1 MLYTSLQWQLVQNLL
16 SIATLSHED
25 TGCMGYFRTI
35 GNPNATTGLQGRSM
49 LCTGE
54 TTGKAPFDVTLCT
67 YTPTRKRVI
76 THLESLSATYSAYI
90 VLGIMILLV
99 SRIALKHRRAIDAS
113 YINKVDKEIGA
124 EMETI
129 MLTSIDMDNSR
140 GKYIDHYSSSDI

>member
-1 MLYTSLQWQLVQNLL
+1 
-16 SIATLSHED
+16 
-25 TGCMGYFRTI
+25 
-35 GNPNATTGLQGRSM
+35 M

-76 THLESLSATYSAYI
+76 THLESLSAAYSAYI